1 VVILALLP
9 IALAAELSLHI
20 DTKTLVVGQSVPVK
34 VAVINGGSFGVPVL
48 PVGKGLL
55 AQFQGQSSQ
64 HVIVNFEST
73 RITEYNFQ
81 LAATAE
87 GRWSLG
93 PVDLVVDG
101 KRLHAPAVTIDVGAP
116 PIDQGGEPVVATISD
131 ETPVLGQV
139 VVYRFQFQY
148 DKPLVNARW
157 TRPEFPGFIPEVNAE
172 PVQREYQLMQDGVAT
187 TIQTIEVPLVA
198 AGTGVQTIQP
208 AQLTAQFRAKNRRR
222 RRSVDDL
229 FGNSPFG
236 LRGSTETRTLSTQ
249 PVSVSIGALPI
260 LGQPARYSGLV
271 GQFKAKLRAS
281 TTQVKL
287 GDSVTLEYILVGD
300 GTLAGFKLPPPAE
313 TAGFRVYDDA
323 PEIRTQLL
331 DGRFRSQLTVRRAVV
346 PEREGI
352 LVVPPIVVS
361 TYDTEAEQ
369 YVVVS
374 TGAVELTVVPGEEG
388 GGVVSSYGQIQ
399 GDSREAVAAIDQDI
413 LPVIAPGG
421 VRDRTL
427 KGATVILSSAVA
439 LPGTVWGL
447 LTMFGWLRSRRPA
460 PFAVL
465 KARLADLPS
474 APDQRLAS
482 LESIFRGTVAELLG
496 VAVHGLNGQQVEGLS
511 SEAASLYADFER
523 ARYGGGAVADLEARV
538 NGFVRGAR

>member
-1 VVILALLP
+1 
-9 IALAAELSLHI
+9 
-20 DTKTLVVGQSVPVK
+20 
-34 VAVINGGSFGVPVL
+34 
-48 PVGKGLL
+48 
-55 AQFQGQSSQ
+55 
-64 HVIVNFEST
+64 
-73 RITEYNFQ
+73 
-81 LAATAE
+81 
-87 GRWSLG
+87 
-93 PVDLVVDG
+93 
-101 KRLHAPAVTIDVGAP
+101 
-116 PIDQGGEPVVATISD
+116 
-131 ETPVLGQV
+131 
-139 VVYRFQFQY
+139 
-148 DKPLVNARW
+148 
-157 TRPEFPGFIPEVNAE
+157 
-172 PVQREYQLMQDGVAT
+172 
-187 TIQTIEVPLVA
+187 
-198 AGTGVQTIQP
+198 
-208 AQLTAQFRAKNRRR
+208 
-222 RRSVDDL
+222 
-229 FGNSPFG
+229 
-236 LRGSTETRTLSTQ
+236 
-249 PVSVSIGALPI
+249 VSIGALPI

-439 LPGTVWGL
+439 LPGMVWGL

-460 PFAVL
+460 PLAVL